1 MNDDE
6 EVLIDDTEWTELKK
20 KLDAAPEVNT

>member
-20 KLDAAPEVNT
+20 KLDAAPKK